1 MDEWLTVNEVA
12 KRLGVGP
19 DRVRQLC
26 RDAYLPLAKKKGRD
40 WFLPAEEVERYLK
53 LERGVKGR
61 PRRL

>member
-26 RDAYLPLAKKKGRD
+26 RDAYLSSAKKKGRD
-40 WFLPAEEVERYLK
+40 
-53 LERGVKGR
+53 
-61 PRRL
+61 